1 MQPNSNAQ
9 LISTLIGVVVVL
21 IVFALRFRQMSRATP
36 YDPGRAILYPV
47 VFVGLAAFFAYGVKP
62 EGLEW
67 VWLALGFLVGGG
79 LGWLRASTV
88 SMSVDPASG
97 RLMAQG
103 SLVAILFLLGL
114 FVIRTVFRMVLSA
127 EASVIGL
134 RPIMADVIFVFMA
147 VGLLVARA
155 LEMNLRGRKLLAAHR
170 ANPQIAT
177 TEAAGV

>member
-1 MQPNSNAQ
+1 MIGAV
-9 LISTLIGVVVVL
+9 IGVVVVL
-21 IVFALRFRQMSRATP
+21 IVFAFRFRQMSRSTP
-36 YDPGRAILYPV
+36 YDLNRALIYPIV
-47 VFVGLAAFFAYGVKP
+47 IAAMAAWFAYSVGP
-62 EGLEW
+62 HGMEW
-67 VWLALGFLVGGG
+67 LWLALAVLVGGG

-88 SMSVDPASG
+88 TMSVDHATG

-114 FVIRTVFRMVLSA
+114 FAVRTVLRMVLSA

-147 VGLLVARA
+147 VGLLAARSA
-155 LEMNLRGRKLLAAHR
+155 EMNIRGRKLLAIHR
-170 ANPQIAT
+170 ANPQIET